1 MKNVSYKKYYL
12 NYGRF
17 FMNLKFNITMDLYK
31 NLLKEI
37 KYNSSISFKDRMFI
51 EFTGWG
57 MLILYYVPLLI
68 FIGIIIKIG
77 LLKINDAS
85 AFPGILGGVLFII
98 GFWMNNTFMGTFHR
112 KKTTIKKLEN
122 IGYIGQHEVIINEQ
136 GIKDSTDKTSIFIP
150 WDYINSLAESKS
162 FILIQTNN
170 RKIIPVPKRALEDNN
185 DEKVKYIKSFIKENN
200 KFYFGELL
208 IEELMNERLLK
219 L

>member
-1 MKNVSYKKYYL
+1 
-12 NYGRF
+12 
-17 FMNLKFNITMDLYK
+17 MNLKFNITMDVYK
-31 NLLKEI
+31 SLLKEI

-51 EFTGWG
+51 ELIGWG

-68 FIGIIIKIG
+68 FIGIIINIG
-77 LLKINDAS
+77 LLGIRDAS
-85 AFPGILGGVLFII
+85 VFPGILGGVLFII

-150 WDYINSLAESKS
+150 WNYINSLAESKS

-170 RKIIPVPKRALEDNN
+170 GKIIPVPKRALEDNN
-185 DEKVKYIKSFIKENN
+185 DEKLKYIKSFIKENN

-208 IEELMNERLLK
+208 IGELMNERLLK

>member
-1 MKNVSYKKYYL
+1 
-12 NYGRF
+12 
-17 FMNLKFNITMDLYK
+17 MNLKFNITMDVYK
-31 NLLKEI
+31 SLLKEI

-51 EFTGWG
+51 ELIGWG
-57 MLILYYVPLLI
+57 MLILYYVPLLT

-77 LLKINDAS
+77 LLGIRDAS
-85 AFPGILGGVLFII
+85 VFPGILGGVLFII

-150 WDYINSLAESKS
+150 WNYINSLAESKS

-170 RKIIPVPKRALEDNN
+170 GKIIPVPKRALEDNN
-185 DEKVKYIKSFIKENN
+185 DEKLKYIKSFIKENN

-208 IEELMNERLLK
+208 IGELMNERLLK

>member
-1 MKNVSYKKYYL
+1 
-12 NYGRF
+12 
-17 FMNLKFNITMDLYK
+17 MNLKFNITMDLYK

-57 MLILYYVPLLI
+57 MLILYHVPLLI
-68 FIGIIIKIG
+68 FIGIIINIG

-98 GFWMNNTFMGTFHR
+98 GFWMNNTFMGTFHP

-136 GIKDSTDKTSIFIP
+136 SIKDSTDKTSIFIP

>member
-1 MKNVSYKKYYL
+1 
-12 NYGRF
+12 
-17 FMNLKFNITMDLYK
+17 MNLKFNITMDLYK

>member
-1 MKNVSYKKYYL
+1 
-12 NYGRF
+12 
-17 FMNLKFNITMDLYK
+17 MNLKFNITMDLYK
-31 NLLKEI
+31 ILLKEI

-98 GFWMNNTFMGTFHR
+98 GFWMSNTFMGTFHR

-122 IGYIGQHEVIINEQ
+122 IGYIGQHEVTINEQ
-136 GIKDSTDKTSIFIP
+136 GIKYSTDKTSIFIP
-150 WDYINSLAESKS
+150 WNYINSLAESKS

-170 RKIIPVPKRALEDNN
+170 GKIIPVPKRALEDNN
-185 DEKVKYIKSFIKENN
+185 DEKLKYIKSFIKENN

-208 IEELMNERLLK
+208 IGELMNERLLK
-219 L
+219 LW

>member
-1 MKNVSYKKYYL
+1 
-12 NYGRF
+12 
-17 FMNLKFNITMDLYK
+17 MNLKFNITMDVYK
-31 NLLKEI
+31 SLLKEI

-51 EFTGWG
+51 ELIGWG

-77 LLKINDAS
+77 LLGIRDAS
-85 AFPGILGGVLFII
+85 VFPGILGGVLFII

-150 WDYINSLAESKS
+150 WNYINSLAESKS

-170 RKIIPVPKRALEDNN
+170 GKIIPVPKRALEDNN
-185 DEKVKYIKSFIKENN
+185 DEKLKYIKSFIKENN

-208 IEELMNERLLK
+208 IGELMNERLLK

>member
-1 MKNVSYKKYYL
+1 MNV
-12 NYGRF
+12 
-17 FMNLKFNITMDLYK
+17 KFNITMDLYK
-31 NLLKEI
+31 SLLKEI

-51 EFTGWG
+51 GFIGWG

-77 LLKINDAS
+77 LLGINDAS
-85 AFPGILGGVLFII
+85 VFPGISGGALFII
-98 GFWMNNTFMGTFHR
+98 GFWMDNTFMGTFQR
-112 KKTTIKKLEN
+112 KKTTIKKLKN

-150 WDYINSLAESKS
+150 WDYINSLTESKS

-170 RKIIPVPKRALEDNN
+170 GKIIPVPKRALEDNN
-185 DEKVKYIKSFIKENN
+185 DEKLKYIKSFIKENN

>member
-1 MKNVSYKKYYL
+1 
-12 NYGRF
+12 
-17 FMNLKFNITMDLYK
+17 MNLKFNITMDVYK
-31 NLLKEI
+31 SLLKEI

-51 EFTGWG
+51 ELIGWG

-77 LLKINDAS
+77 LLGIRDAS
-85 AFPGILGGVLFII
+85 VFPGILGGALFII
-98 GFWMNNTFMGTFHR
+98 GFWMDNTFMGTFHR
-112 KKTTIKKLEN
+112 KKTTIKQLEN

-150 WDYINSLAESKS
+150 WNYINSLAESKS

-170 RKIIPVPKRALEDNN
+170 GKIIPVPKRALEDNN
-185 DEKVKYIKSFIKENN
+185 DEKLKYIKSFIKENN

-208 IEELMNERLLK
+208 IGELMNERLLK